1 MMNYIKKHWQGDY
14 SLGISFWLNF
24 LLLIIVYHYGENLIQ
39 LSFDLSPHSFILSM
53 IVYLVISRL
62 IIYPW
67 QVIGLLRAC
76 ERHLL
81 INGNA
86 IQVRAVQTM
95 VILSL
100 LGTFIHILDSTQSL
114 IIFKHNVDKAAVVQP
129 DPTFT
134 LSIVND
140 GRFIL
145 LKGEIDFGATK
156 AVTRI
161 LSTHPDVAGIIL
173 DSSGG
178 IVYEG
183 RGLFMLIKKH
193 GLDTY
198 CFKNCSSACTI
209 VFIGGARRFLGSN
222 ARLGFHQYRLDSD
235 KINPVVDI
243 QDEQKKDLDIYKSQM
258 INNAFLNKIFEKTQN
273 EIWFPTHD
281 ELLTAGVVHR
291 IVNEVQFQS
300 P

>member
-1 MMNYIKKHWQGDY
+1 MKNYIQKHWQGNY
-14 SLGISFWLNF
+14 PLGISFWFNF
-24 LLLIIVYHYGENLIQ
+24 LLVVIVYHYGENLIGFF
-39 LSFDLSPHSFILSM
+39 FDYSSQSLIIST
-53 IVYLVISRL
+53 IVYLIISRL

-81 INGNA
+81 IYGNV
-86 IQVRAVQTM
+86 IKIRAVQSI

-100 LGTFIHILDSTQSL
+100 LGTLIHILDSAQSL
-114 IIFKHNVDKAAVVQP
+114 IIFKKNVDMAAVSQA

-134 LSIVND
+134 LSIVNE

-145 LKGEIDFGATK
+145 LKGEIDFGVTK
-156 AVTRI
+156 AITQI
-161 LSTHPDVAGIIL
+161 LSANPDIDGIIL

-183 RGLFMLIKKH
+183 RGLFMLIKKY

-198 CFKNCSSACTI
+198 CFKSCSSACTI
-209 VFIGGARRFLGSN
+209 SFIGGTRRFLGSK

-235 KINPVVDI
+235 KINPLIDI
-243 QDEQKKDLDIYKSQM
+243 EDEQRKDLVIYKSQM
-258 INNAFLNKIFEKTQN
+258 INDEFLNKIFEKSQN

-281 ELLTAGVVHR
+281 ELLAAGVVDR
-291 IVNEVQFQS
+291 IVNKVQY
-300 P
+300 

>member
-1 MMNYIKKHWQGDY
+1 MRNYIQKHWQGDY
-14 SLGISFWLNF
+14 PLGISFWFNF
-24 LLLIIVYHYGENLIQ
+24 LLVIIVYHYGENLIRF
-39 LSFDLSPHSFILSM
+39 SFDHSPHSFILST
-53 IVYLVISRL
+53 IVYLIISRL

-76 ERHLL
+76 EQHLL
-81 INGNA
+81 IYGNV
-86 IQVRAVQTM
+86 IKVRAVQAI

-100 LGTFIHILDSTQSL
+100 LGTFIHILDSAQSL
-114 IIFKHNVDKAAVVQP
+114 IIFKKNVDKTAVSQA

-134 LSIVND
+134 LSIVNK

-145 LKGEIDFGATK
+145 LKGEIDFGVTK
-156 AVTRI
+156 AVSQI
-161 LSTHPDVAGIIL
+161 LSTNPDIDGIIL

-198 CFKNCSSACTI
+198 CFKNCRSACTI
-209 VFIGGARRFLGSN
+209 AFIGGTKRFLGSN

-243 QDEQKKDLDIYKSQM
+243 EDEQKKDLGIYKSQM
-258 INNAFLNKIFEKTQN
+258 INDTFLNKIFEKSQN

-281 ELLTAGVVHR
+281 ELLTAGVVDR
-291 IVNEVQFQS
+291 IVNKVHY
-300 P
+300 

>member
-1 MMNYIKKHWQGDY
+1 MRNYIQKHWQGDY
-14 SLGISFWLNF
+14 PLGISFWFNF
-24 LLLIIVYHYGENLIQ
+24 LLVIIVYHYGENLIR
-39 LSFDLSPHSFILSM
+39 FFFNYSPHSFILST
-53 IVYLVISRL
+53 IVYLIISRL

-81 INGNA
+81 IYGNV
-86 IQVRAVQTM
+86 IKVRAVQGI

-100 LGTFIHILDSTQSL
+100 LGTFVHILDSAQSL
-114 IIFKHNVDKAAVVQP
+114 IIFKKNVDKAAVSQA

-134 LSIVND
+134 LSIVNE

-145 LKGEIDFGATK
+145 LKGEIDFGVTK
-156 AVTRI
+156 AITQI
-161 LSTHPDVAGIIL
+161 LSANPDIDGIIL

-183 RGLFMLIKKH
+183 RGLFMLIKKY

-209 VFIGGARRFLGSN
+209 AFIGGTRRFLGLK

-243 QDEQKKDLDIYKSQM
+243 EDEQKKDLAIYKNQM
-258 INNAFLNKIFEKTQN
+258 INDTFLNKIFEKSQN

-281 ELLTAGVVHR
+281 ELLTAGVVDR
-291 IVNEVQFQS
+291 IVNKVHY
-300 P
+300 

>member
-1 MMNYIKKHWQGDY
+1 MRNYIQKHWQGDY
-14 SLGISFWLNF
+14 PLGISFWFNF
-24 LLLIIVYHYGENLIQ
+24 LLVIIVYHYGENLIRF
-39 LSFDLSPHSFILSM
+39 SFDHSSHSFILST
-53 IVYLVISRL
+53 IVYLIISRL

-81 INGNA
+81 IYGNA
-86 IQVRAVQTM
+86 IKVRAVQAI

-100 LGTFIHILDSTQSL
+100 LGTFIHILDSAQSL
-114 IIFKHNVDKAAVVQP
+114 IIFKKNLDKAEISQA

-134 LSIVND
+134 ISIVSE

-145 LKGEIDFGATK
+145 LKGEIDFGVTK
-156 AVTRI
+156 AITQI
-161 LSTHPDVAGIIL
+161 LSTNPDIDGIIL

-209 VFIGGARRFLGSN
+209 AFIGGTKRFLGLK

-243 QDEQKKDLDIYKSQM
+243 EDEQKKDLVIYKSQT
-258 INNAFLNKIFEKTQN
+258 INDTFLNKIFEKSQN

-281 ELLTAGVVHR
+281 ELLTAGVVDR
-291 IVNEVQFQS
+291 IVNRAHY
-300 P
+300 

>member
-1 MMNYIKKHWQGDY
+1 MMSYIKKHWQGDY
-14 SLGISFWLNF
+14 SLGISFWFNSVLV
-24 LLLIIVYHYGENLIQ
+24 IIVYHYGENLIR
-39 LSFDLSPHSFILSM
+39 LSFDLSPHSFILST
-53 IVYLVISRL
+53 IVYLVVSRL

-81 INGNA
+81 INGNV
-86 IQVRAVQTM
+86 IQVRIVQAM

-100 LGTFIHILDSTQSL
+100 LGTFIHILDSAQSL
-114 IIFKHNVDKAAVVQP
+114 IIFKKSVDKAAAVQA
-129 DPTFT
+129 DPAPT

-161 LSTHPDVAGIIL
+161 LSTHPDVTGIIL

-178 IVYEG
+178 IVCEG

-209 VFIGGARRFLGSN
+209 IFIGGARRFLGSN

-235 KINPVVDI
+235 KTNPVIDI
-243 QDEQKKDLDIYKSQM
+243 QDEQKKDLAIYKSQM
-258 INNAFLNKIFEKTQN
+258 INHRFLNKIFEKMQN

-281 ELLTAGVVHR
+281 ELLSAGVVHR
-291 IVNEVQFQS
+291 IVNEVQFKS

>member
-1 MMNYIKKHWQGDY
+1 MMNYIKKHWQGEY
-14 SLGISFWLNF
+14 SLGISFWFNF
-24 LLLIIVYHYGENLIQ
+24 LLVSIVYHYGKNLIG
-39 LSFDLSPHSFILSM
+39 LSIDHSPYFYILST

-67 QVIGLLRAC
+67 QVVGLLRAC

-81 INGNA
+81 TTGNV
-86 IQVRAVQTM
+86 IQVRAVQAM

-100 LGTFIHILDSTQSL
+100 LGTLIHILDSTQSL
-114 IIFKHNVDKAAVVQP
+114 IIVKHNVDKAAAVQA
-129 DPTFT
+129 DQAFT

-145 LKGEIDFGATK
+145 LKGEIDFGVTK

-161 LSTHPDVAGIIL
+161 LNTHPNVTGIIL

-243 QDEQKKDLDIYKSQM
+243 QDEQKKDLAIYKSQM
-258 INNAFLNKIFEKTQN
+258 INNTFLNKIFEKTQN

-281 ELLTAGVVHR
+281 ELLTAGVVHH
-291 IVNEVQFQS
+291 IVNQVQSHS